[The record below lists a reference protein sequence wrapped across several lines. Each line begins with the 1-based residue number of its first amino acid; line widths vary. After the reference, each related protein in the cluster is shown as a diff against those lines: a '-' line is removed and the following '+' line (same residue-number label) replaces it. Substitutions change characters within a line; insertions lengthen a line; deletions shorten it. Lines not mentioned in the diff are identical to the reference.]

1 MQKQKQKRIRVGVL
15 FGGRSAEHE
24 VSLQSA
30 KGVMA
35 AIDRDRFEVIPI
47 GVTKAGEW
55 ITLQD
60 PLLSVDKPIQSQDGS
75 PVAMLP
81 TPTRQDLM
89 PLASDVA
96 PSQIDVIL
104 PLIHGTYGEDGTIQG
119 LFELADIPY
128 VGSGVL
134 SSAVAMDKAVMK
146 ALFEHSGLTVSSYQV
161 IQRKRWQTEPETVQ
175 RECEAALSYP
185 MFVKPANLGSS
196 VGISKVRSAL
206 EFADAMNEAAQF
218 DRKLIIEASV
228 EDAHEVEVAVLG
240 NDDPMA
246 SVPGEIIPCN
256 EFYDYNAKYIDG
268 DSQLIIPAELPAP
281 VVERLQHY
289 AIEAFRALECSGLA
303 RIDFLVR
310 RQDYEIFVLEA
321 NTLPGFTPISMYPKL
336 WEASGISYG
345 ELIERLIEL
354 ALERHQDQQGNRTSY
369 D

>member
-1 MQKQKQKRIRVGVL
+1 MQNKRIRVGVL

-30 KGVMA
+30 RGVMA
-35 AIDRDRFEVIPI
+35 AINRERFEVVPI

-55 ITLQD
+55 LTLQN
-60 PLLSVDKPIQSQDGS
+60 PLLTTDKPVQNQDGS

-81 TPTRQDLM
+81 TPKQDLL
-89 PLASDVA
+89 PLAGDAA
-96 PSQIDVIL
+96 PAQLDVIL
-104 PLIHGTYGEDGTIQG
+104 PLIHGTHGEDGTVQG

-134 SSAVAMDKAVMK
+134 GSAVSMDKAVMK
-146 ALFEHSGLTVSSYQV
+146 ALLEQHGLNVSPYRV
-161 IQRKRWQTEPETVQ
+161 ITRRRWQTEPDKVQHDCET
-175 RECEAALSYP
+175 ALSYP

-196 VGISKVRSAL
+196 VGISKVHQAG

-218 DRKLIIEASV
+218 DRKLIVEASV
-228 EDAHEVEVAVLG
+228 EDAREVEVAVLG
-240 NDDPMA
+240 NDEPVA
-246 SVPGEIIPCN
+246 SVAGEIIPCN
-256 EFYDYNAKYIDG
+256 EFYDYNAKYLDG
-268 DSQLIIPAELPAP
+268 DSQLIIPAELPKA
-281 VVERLQHY
+281 VVERLQHC
-289 AIEAFRALECSGLA
+289 AIAVFQALECSGLA

-310 RQDYEIFVLEA
+310 RQDQQIFVLEA

-336 WEASGISYG
+336 WEASGLSYSQ
-345 ELIERLIEL
+345 LIERLIEL